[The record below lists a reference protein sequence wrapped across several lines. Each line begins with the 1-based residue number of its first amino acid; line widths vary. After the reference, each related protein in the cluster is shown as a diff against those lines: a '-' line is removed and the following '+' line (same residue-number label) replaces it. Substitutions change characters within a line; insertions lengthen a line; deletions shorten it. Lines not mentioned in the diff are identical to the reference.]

1 MPEQITVSEF
11 LSETWDDYKSP
22 TTSAFT
28 KRMSHCRNTVSTLE
42 EKLDMDRSGLNKM
55 KKSIKAL
62 YNSVKRH
69 VDNEGTLA
77 ENLDNLGRGRVDQEV
92 QINEAFF
99 KFSTVT
105 KELAGSMNEL
115 VTKLNSMLL
124 YPLDAFLKGDL
135 KGVKGDMKK
144 PFDKAWKEY
153 ETKFAKIEKEKK
165 QQAKEA
171 HMHRVEVCGSEI
183 AEEMEKERK
192 VFQLQLCEYFLKV
205 NEIKT
210 KKGVDLLL
218 HLVDYYRALTTFYQ
232 EGLKTINHF
241 QSFIE
246 NLVIQLNQI
255 KQQQNKER
263 QQLIDLRDSLK
274 ETMTTYKEPSST
286 SKPQTGYSLH
296 QLQGNKAHGCV
307 RDGYL
312 LKKSEGRIKKVWQK
326 RKCTIKDG
334 LMFISHSD
342 ESKDPV
348 KLNLLT
354 CQVKLVPDDSGKRC
368 FDLVSSSNNRT
379 YHFQADDDKNME
391 EWISVLNNAKEE
403 VLMKAFQN
411 NSNTPALNQS
421 VRELTASIIDRVRR
435 LQGNNVCCDCNA
447 PEPEWL
453 STNLGVLICLECCGI
468 HRQLGVHISR
478 TQSLVIDELGTS
490 QLLIARVVGN
500 GYFNDILEAKL
511 DPATKPTVS
520 SPMEERLNFI
530 KAKYAEHKYAIIT
543 CTYQDDLKQDLKQAI
558 LTHDINALLQVYAEG
573 LDLMTDLPD
582 CENGERALH
591 LAIEEEQGYPPH
603 IVDFIIQNSSQDS
616 LALKTLD
623 GNTALHICALDNKAE
638 CMKLLLRTKPELA
651 NIENADGKTAL
662 DIARDNG
669 FQLCSDLLQ
678 ASIQGRKDVFENV
691 NIDWDLMSEEP
702 YYPEHFDSD
711 DELENTPERKQR
723 SRPPSLITGV
733 SDPQGSQNDLSI
745 SRGPGSAPY
754 TYSKPKKFVN
764 QTGGKLRNSVRG
776 YTHSFHN
783 NTGTSNGS
791 GAQTSPPVTETQDQ
805 SYSNAPPY
813 VPPLP
818 PRNKKQPPLPT
829 AIGPGHSRNSSEPFQ
844 QRMTHKRTP
853 SDPPPRPAPPEIR
866 AIGIG
871 PARPSSN
878 RIRTHSTDEDTRAP
892 ITPPVLPSRQPLP
905 EKEAPPIPLPRQKV
919 TKKVPIG
926 FRCRALFDCEAD
938 NDDELTFTEGEIIIV
953 LREEEEDWWEGEIEG
968 NSQRRGLFPKTFV
981 EQLLD
986 QG

>member
-1 MPEQITVSEF
+1 
-11 LSETWDDYKSP
+11 
-22 TTSAFT
+22 
-28 KRMSHCRNTVSTLE
+28 
-42 EKLDMDRSGLNKM
+42 
-55 KKSIKAL
+55 
-62 YNSVKRH
+62 
-69 VDNEGTLA
+69 
-77 ENLDNLGRGRVDQEV
+77 
-92 QINEAFF
+92 
-99 KFSTVT
+99 
-105 KELAGSMNEL
+105 MNEL

-274 ETMTTYKEPSST
+274 ETMTAYKEPSST
-286 SKPQTGYSLH
+286 SKPHTGYNLH
-296 QLQGNKAHGCV
+296 QLQGNKAHGCE

-326 RKCTIKDG
+326 RKCIITDG

-379 YHFQADDDKNME
+379 YHFQADDDRNME

-435 LQGNNVCCDCNA
+435 LPGNSMCCDCNA

-511 DPATKPTVS
+511 DPSTKPTLS
-520 SPMEERLNFI
+520 SPMEERSNFI
-530 KAKYAEHKYAIIT
+530 KSKYGEHKYAIIT
-543 CTYQDDLKQDLKQAI
+543 CTYKDDLKQDLKQAI

-582 CENGERALH
+582 CENGETALH
-591 LAIEEEQGYPPH
+591 LAIEEEEGYPPH

-623 GNTALHICALDNKAE
+623 GNTALHTCALGNKAE
-638 CMKLLLRTKPELA
+638 CMKLLLRTKPDLA
-651 NIENADGKTAL
+651 NVENADSKTAL

-669 FQLCSDLLQ
+669 FQLCADLLQ

-723 SRPPSLITGV
+723 SRPPSLITGL
-733 SDPQGSQNDLSI
+733 SDPQGSQNDLSAN
-745 SRGPGSAPY
+745 RGPGSVPY
-754 TYSKPKKFVN
+754 TYSKPKN
-764 QTGGKLRNSVRG
+764 TPGL
-776 YTHSFHN
+776 HN
-783 NTGTSNGS
+783 NTGATNG
-791 GAQTSPPVTETQDQ
+791 GGGVQASPAVSETKDM

-818 PRNKKQPPLPT
+818 PRNKKQPPSSMG
-829 AIGPGHSRNSSEPFQ
+829 ISQGQGQGHNRNASEPFP
-844 QRMTHKRTP
+844 QRPTHKRTP
-853 SDPPPRPAPPEIR
+853 SDPPPRPAPPEFR

-871 PARPSSN
+871 LGRPTSY
-878 RIRTHSTDEDTRAP
+878 RTRTQSSTDEDMGP
-892 ITPPVLPSRQPLP
+892 VTPPVLPTRQPLP
-905 EKEAPPIPLPRQKV
+905 DKEVPPIPLPRQK
-919 TKKVPIG
+919 KKVPIG
-926 FRCRALFDCEAD
+926 LRCRALFDCEAD
-938 NDDELTFTEGEIIIV
+938 NEDELTFNEGEIIIV

-968 NSQRRGLFPKTFV
+968 NTQRRGLFPKTFV
-981 EQLLD
+981 EPLAD